1 MKEPTDA
8 ELRILRKLWDSGP
21 LRLRELC
28 SALDSEGKW
37 AKTTVA
43 TMLKVMREKGLVER
57 SDREGKTVWKTRVRQ
72 ETTSRQSLW
81 NVIDRFFDGSAQQL
95 VSNLLTD
102 RKLSDEDRS
111 EIEALIRNREE
122 NDGC

>member
-1 MKEPTDA
+1 MKEPTEA
-8 ELRILRKLWDSGP
+8 ELRILRKLWESGP

-28 SALDSEGKW
+28 AALEDEGNW

-57 SDREGKTVWKTRVRQ
+57 SECNGRIVWKTRVRQ

-95 VSNLLTD
+95 VSNLLND
-102 RKLSDEDRS
+102 KKLSDADRS
-111 EIEALIRNREE
+111 EIEALIRNGEE
-122 NDGC
+122 KDGC

>member
-1 MKEPTDA
+1 MREPTDA
-8 ELRILRKLWDSGP
+8 ELRILRKLWDAGP

-28 SALDSEGKW
+28 SALEGEGNW
-37 AKTTVA
+37 AKSTVA

-57 SDREGKTVWKTRVRQ
+57 SEREGKRVWKTRVRQ
-72 ETTSRQSLW
+72 ATTSRQSLW

-102 RKLSDEDRS
+102 KRLSGKDRA
-111 EIEALIRNREE
+111 EIEALIRDREE
-122 NDGC
+122 SDGC